1 MNIAA
6 LFHRSLDNW
15 CYPLDSTTLH
25 IRLQTAADDVD
36 FVELVA
42 GDPFEWRD
50 RQWVKTTSRLKKA
63 GSDGLHDFWETTY
76 QPPFKRTKYYFVVHG
91 KSATDVWI
99 FGERGI
105 LPASETNQEFHRNA
119 FVFPYINEI
128 DLYRAPNWVSGVVW
142 YQIFPERFRNGDPTL
157 NPSGVLPWS
166 RGPVT
171 NKEFYGGDLR
181 GIFEKLDHLAD
192 LGVRGVYL
200 TPVFTS
206 PSVHKYD
213 TTDYLSI
220 DPAFGT
226 EEDLKTLVT
235 EAHRRGIRILLD
247 AVFNHSGTRFF
258 AWQDVLQHG
267 RQSRYAGWFHITDWL
282 QLDRFRADPAL
293 PGGPHGYETFSFAR
307 GMPKLNTALPE
318 VRDYFI
324 GVALHWIRLAGI
336 DGWRLDVSNEIDQEF
351 WRAFRKAVKAEAPEA
366 YIVGEIW
373 HDSQRWLR
381 GDQYDAVMNYRYG
394 NAVSDFVLGTNRMAS
409 AADFARTIDGI
420 DAGYTLPVLR
430 SAFNVLDSHDT
441 DRFITRC
448 GGDKARARLGWLLL
462 FLLRGAPCVYYG
474 SEVGMEGGHDPDNRR
489 CMLWDEK
496 DQDLD
501 QYAFLKALIGLRSR
515 EATLFTLGN
524 REWRLEAAHP
534 DRLGLRITHQ
544 GRSLEAWVSR
554 SAQRT
559 AWPSTHGLVVLE
571 SSAGWGYRVVV
582 S

>member
-25 IRLQTAADDVD
+25 IRLQTAADDAD
-36 FVELVA
+36 SVELVA
-42 GDPFEWRD
+42 GDPFEWKD
-50 RQWVKTTSRLKKA
+50 RRWSNTTSLLRKA

-76 QPPFKRTKYYFVVHG
+76 QPPHKRTKYYFVVHG
-91 KSATDVWI
+91 KAERDVWI
-99 FGERGI
+99 YGERGI
-105 LPASETNQEFHRNA
+105 LPASEANQEFHRNA

-128 DLYRAPNWVSGVVW
+128 DLYRAPAWVSGVVW

-181 GIFEKLDHLAD
+181 GIVEKLDHLAD
-192 LGVRGVYL
+192 LGVGGVYL
-200 TPVFTS
+200 TPVFAS

-226 EEDLKTLVT
+226 VDDLKTLVA

-258 AWQDVLQHG
+258 AWQDVAQHG
-267 RQSRYAGWFHITDWL
+267 RASRYADWFHVTAWDENGL
-282 QLDRFRADPAL
+282 PAA
-293 PGGPHGYETFSFAR
+293 YETFAFAR

-324 GVALHWIRLAGI
+324 QVALHWIRVAGI

-351 WRAFRKAVKAEAPEA
+351 WRAFRKAVKAEAPDA

-394 NAVSDFVLGTNRMAS
+394 NAVSDFVLGINRMAT

-448 GGDKARARLGWLLL
+448 GGDKTRARLGWLLL

-496 DQDLD
+496 DQDRE
-501 QYAFLKALIGLRSR
+501 QYSFLKALVALRNQQAELLS
-515 EATLFTLGN
+515 LGT
-524 REWRLEAAHP
+524 RQWVLDAAHP
-534 DRLGLRITHQ
+534 DRLGLRIGHQ
-544 GRSLEAWVSR
+544 GKTLEAWVNR
-554 SAQRT
+554 SAHKA
-559 AWPSTHGLVVLE
+559 AWPEPHTPAVLG
-571 SSAGWGYRVVV
+571 SSGPWGYWVVI